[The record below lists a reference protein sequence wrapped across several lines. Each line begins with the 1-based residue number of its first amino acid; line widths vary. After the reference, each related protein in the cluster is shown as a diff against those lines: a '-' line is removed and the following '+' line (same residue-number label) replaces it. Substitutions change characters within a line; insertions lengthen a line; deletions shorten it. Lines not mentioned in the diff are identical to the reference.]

1 MIREYY
7 LLTKPG
13 IIRGNILTLI
23 AGFMVGTMHHGF
35 SLPTLLWALIGTS
48 LVVASSCVLNNIFD
62 RDIDKYMARTKT
74 RALVMSRISVRNA
87 VYYAITLGVIGFVV
101 LLIKV
106 NALTA
111 LLGLLGMVLYV
122 IVYTFMKRQTS
133 YGTIIGS
140 LSGSVPPLAGYSA
153 AANVIDLT
161 SITLFL
167 SMTCWQ
173 MSHFYAIALYRMNEY
188 KKAKI
193 PLLPIVKG
201 VSRTKVSVISYVFG
215 FALTCST
222 LYLLGAISEISFLIF
237 VILSTAWICLGV
249 YFYRDENEI
258 KWGKNMFLFSLI
270 VISAWCL
277 ILSIDSLS

>member
-1 MIREYY
+1 MIKDYY
-7 LLTKPG
+7 FLTKPG

-23 AGFMVGTMHHGF
+23 AGFMVGTIHSDF
-35 SLPTLLWALIGTS
+35 NLPRLLWAIIGTS

-62 RDIDKYMARTKT
+62 RDIDKYMARTKN

-87 VYYAITLGVIGFVV
+87 VYYAITLGVIGFVI
-101 LLIKV
+101 LLIQV

-122 IVYTFMKRQTS
+122 IVYTFMKRKTS

-201 VSRTKVSVISYVFG
+201 AARTKFSVMSYVFG
-215 FALTCST
+215 FALTCSV
-222 LYLLGAISEISFLIF
+222 LYLLGAISEVSFLIF
-237 VILSTAWICLGV
+237 VLLSTAWICLGV
-249 YFYRDENEI
+249 YFYKTSNDTQ
-258 KWGKNMFLFSLI
+258 WGKTMFLFSLL